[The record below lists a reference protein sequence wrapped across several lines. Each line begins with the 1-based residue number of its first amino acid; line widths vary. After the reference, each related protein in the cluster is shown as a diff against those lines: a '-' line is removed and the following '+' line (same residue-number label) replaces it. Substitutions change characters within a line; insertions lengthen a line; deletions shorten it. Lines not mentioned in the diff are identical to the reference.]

1 MPSWTG
7 REQRVHVRCGGR
19 YENIVGSGLSLP
31 SFVVLGDKRRG
42 DGDWGR
48 REDGTRRRK
57 ASFATVHSMCA
68 SHDGGRLWA
77 YPMSARGSTTRDG
90 MTWSLQSEVPKLFC
104 CVDEFGEI
112 EVVLHSSLGLQLYQ
126 VQLI

>member
-1 MPSWTG
+1 MK
-7 REQRVHVRCGGR
+7 RALGGER
-19 YENIVGSGLSLP
+19 HHPPYA
-31 SFVVLGDKRRG
+31 R
-42 DGDWGR
+42 
-48 REDGTRRRK
+48 
-57 ASFATVHSMCA
+57 ASAA
-68 SHDGGRLWA
+68 IGGRLWA

-90 MTWSLQSEVPKLFC
+90 VTWSLRSEVPKLFC